1 MYQLWIQAAYREK
14 MLTLAGNQILFLKG
28 SWQVEFLVAM
38 KSLVMEREFIVLV
51 RNVEIFWVIQSCFG
65 PHHRLLK
72 FQDCFHHNS
81 DHP

>member
-1 MYQLWIQAAYREK
+1 

-51 RNVEIFWVIQSCFG
+51 RNVEIFG
-65 PHHRLLK
+65 
-72 FQDCFHHNS
+72 
-81 DHP
+81 